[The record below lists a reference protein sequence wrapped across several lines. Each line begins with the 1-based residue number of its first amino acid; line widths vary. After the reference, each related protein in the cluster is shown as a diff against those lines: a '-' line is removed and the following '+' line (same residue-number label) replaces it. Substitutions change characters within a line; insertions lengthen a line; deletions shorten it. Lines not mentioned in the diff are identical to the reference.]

1 MKILDYIIPSHL
13 QDSAF
18 ITSLNTQFNLNGKL
32 SKKQINVLRDMLEI
46 DEEYDDDIFEGDTCE
61 YYSKYLEKLRS
72 KLKRNRFK
80 SLTKKNEC
88 IRCIYDILN
97 GEPSEEMIIKA
108 LNMDYKIYNNKIYR
122 RA

>member
-13 QDSAF
+13 QDSVF
-18 ITSLNTQFNLNGKL
+18 ITALNAQFNLNGKL
-32 SKKQINVLRDMLEI
+32 SKKQINVLRDILEI
-46 DEEYDDDIFEGDTCE
+46 DEEYDDDIFKGDTRE
-61 YYSKYLEKLRS
+61 YYSSYLEKLRS

-97 GEPSEEMIIKA
+97 
-108 LNMDYKIYNNKIYR
+108 MDYKIYNNKIYR